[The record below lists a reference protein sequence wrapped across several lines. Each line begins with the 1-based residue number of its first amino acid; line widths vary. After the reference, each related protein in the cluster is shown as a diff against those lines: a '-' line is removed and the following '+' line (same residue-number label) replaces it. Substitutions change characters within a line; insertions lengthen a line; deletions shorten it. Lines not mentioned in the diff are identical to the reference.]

1 MSSYINIRLEEEE
14 NEKQQKLKKL
24 KEDEDRENERKML
37 KMKNRNSL
45 FEPGAMKN
53 IETIENKMLEGMN
66 KESARDSIKESA
78 RDSIKESARDS
89 NKESSRENISSSE
102 IKEKKAKRSVSN
114 FNSKKSLYKQEPKK
128 EEPDPF
134 EAERL
139 RQKEELERLELF
151 DKMHEKVNITEL
163 VDKFSLLFKPIV
175 VDIEKQQEKKEI
187 KLSFKRS
194 NVT

>member
-66 KESARDSIKESA
+66 KESA